1 MEKRKG
7 ACYNNQVWKIYE
19 KRSGKTVRT
28 EKMRMTYL
36 PMTALVL
43 LVLTVLC
50 RGMGYIYST
59 MATDIAYGEV
69 AVSIMGVL
77 VEGLTILRTMAGY
90 CGILYAMWRWE
101 RDGEGRY
108 RCGGAVTLT
117 VLLCDGIDCFSR
129 YLVDSATSS
138 ITDMEVV
145 AALWLALQF
154 LYSTVLVVL
163 VWCTGKF
170 LFHPA
175 AGKVR
180 SGIGRAVTQAVV
192 YLLGTRIVLE
202 VYYLADFLTTYSDV
216 TAAEVSSIVG
226 QFLYTAVL
234 YGGVAWGIG
243 MGLTALLRG
252 TYGEYREERKEEA
265 GE

>member
-1 MEKRKG
+1 
-7 ACYNNQVWKIYE
+7 
-19 KRSGKTVRT
+19 
-28 EKMRMTYL
+28 MRLTYL

-43 LVLTVLC
+43 LVLTMLC

-69 AVSIMGVL
+69 AVSVMGIL
-77 VEGLTILRTMAGY
+77 VEGLTILRTVAGY

-101 RDGEGRY
+101 RDGACRY

-129 YLVDSATSS
+129 YLVDSITSS

-145 AALWLALQF
+145 AALWLAMQF
-154 LYSTVLVVL
+154 CYSTVMVVL

-180 SGIGRAVTQAVV
+180 SGMERAVTRAVV
-192 YLLGTRIVLE
+192 YLFGSRILLE
-202 VYYLADFLTTYSDV
+202 VYYLVDFLTTYSDV
-216 TAAEVSSIVG
+216 TAAEVSSIAG

-234 YGGVAWGIG
+234 YGGAAWGIG

-252 TYGEYREERKEEA
+252 MYGAYGEDR
-265 GE
+265 GEVSAK

>member
-1 MEKRKG
+1 
-7 ACYNNQVWKIYE
+7 
-19 KRSGKTVRT
+19 
-28 EKMRMTYL
+28 MRLTYL

-59 MATDIAYGEV
+59 MATDIAYSEV
-69 AVSIMGVL
+69 TVSIMGIL
-77 VEGLTILRTMAGY
+77 VEGLTILRTAAGY

-101 RDGEGRY
+101 RDGDVRY
-108 RCGGAVTLT
+108 RCGGVVTLT

-138 ITDMEVV
+138 ITDMEVM
-145 AALWLALQF
+145 AMLWLTLQF
-154 LYSTVLVVL
+154 CYSTIMVVL

-170 LFHPA
+170 LFHPS
-175 AGKVR
+175 AGKSR
-180 SGIGRAVTQAVV
+180 SSIGRAVTQAVL
-192 YLLGTRIVLE
+192 YQLAARILLE
-202 VYYLADFLTTYSDV
+202 VYYLADFLMAYSDV

-234 YGGVAWGIG
+234 YGGAAWGIS
-243 MGLTALLRG
+243 MGLTALLQG
-252 TYGEYREERKEEA
+252 MYGEYREESVEVNAE
-265 GE
+265 

>member
-1 MEKRKG
+1 
-7 ACYNNQVWKIYE
+7 
-19 KRSGKTVRT
+19 
-28 EKMRMTYL
+28 MRLTYL

-43 LVLTVLC
+43 LVLTMLC

-59 MATDIAYGEV
+59 MATDIAYGDV
-69 AVSIMGVL
+69 TVSIMGIL
-77 VEGLTILRTMAGY
+77 VEGLTILRTVAGY

-101 RDGEGRY
+101 RDGDVRY

-117 VLLCDGIDCFSR
+117 VLLCDGMDCFSR

-145 AALWLALQF
+145 AALWLSLQF
-154 LYSTVLVVL
+154 VYSTVLVVL
-163 VWCTGKF
+163 VWCTGIF

-175 AGKVR
+175 AGKER
-180 SGIGRAVTQAVV
+180 GGIGRAVTQSVV

-202 VYYLADFLTTYSDV
+202 IYYLVDFLTTYTDV
-216 TAAEVSSIVG
+216 TAVEVSSIVG

-234 YGGVAWGIG
+234 YGGAAWGISL
-243 MGLTALLRG
+243 GLTTLLRG
-252 TYGEYREERKEEA
+252 MYGEYREDAHET
-265 GE
+265 GEKF

>member
-1 MEKRKG
+1 MK
-7 ACYNNQVWKIYE
+7 
-19 KRSGKTVRT
+19 T

-36 PMTALVL
+36 PALVLVL

-69 AVSIMGVL
+69 TVSIMGIL
-77 VEGLTILRTMAGY
+77 VEGLTILRTAAGY

-101 RDGEGRY
+101 RDGVSRY
-108 RCGGAVTLT
+108 RCGGIVTLT

-138 ITDMEVV
+138 ITDMEIV
-145 AALWLALQF
+145 AALWLLLQF
-154 LYSTVLVVL
+154 CYSTVLVAA

-175 AGKVR
+175 AGKTR
-180 SGIGRAVTQAVV
+180 CGIERAVTQSVL
-192 YLLGTRIVLE
+192 YLFGTRILLE
-202 VYYLADFLTTYSDV
+202 VYYLVDFLAAYSDV

-234 YGGVAWGIG
+234 YGGVAWGLG
-243 MGLTALLRG
+243 MGLTAALRG
-252 TYGEYREERKEEA
+252 MFGEYREEVEVTAE
-265 GE
+265 